1 MNTQTRAALGS
12 IFILWIPLA
21 VMWII
26 MGVEQPVINGIIA
39 RMADAKEN
47 LAAFGITFAIAL
59 IIEGPVIQ
67 LLTAGTALAASK
79 RNYGKLLTFMHL
91 MGLGLTLIH
100 IILAVTPAYYGILTR
115 ILGIPEDIA
124 VLSRASFLW
133 MIPWT
138 AAIGYRRLWQG
149 VLIRYGKTKQITVT
163 MVCRLLSIFLVLG
176 LGFWLGTAPGAVLGG
191 IALTVG
197 VITGAAA
204 AYFFVRPVVR
214 DLIPSDVPENEEMSW
229 RRIVEFYTP
238 LAFTSFITL
247 AARPILTAGIAAA
260 PNPVPSL
267 AVWPVIN
274 SLLFVFH
281 SVALSYQEVV
291 VAKLQN
297 REDYRNLKLFTYIL
311 SAGILVLFLIVAL
324 TPLNNLWYSLV
335 AGLDEELLPLT
346 GVPTIILVVLPTA
359 AVFISL
365 FRGLIVTARRTRII
379 TKGVGVNSVILAGVV
394 LIGAYFFPFPG
405 AVTAAIAFTSA
416 VVLEAVYL
424 FLRSRR
430 RDVDFFPD
438 SG

>member
-1 MNTQTRAALGS
+1 MDAQTRTALKS
-12 IFILWIPLA
+12 IFILWVPLA

-39 RMADAKEN
+39 RMPEAKEN
-47 LAAFGITFAIAL
+47 LAAFGITFAVAL

-67 LLTAGTALAASK
+67 LLTAGTALATSK
-79 RNYGKLLTFMHL
+79 RNYGKLLVFMHL
-91 MGLGLTLIH
+91 MGLGLTLVH
-100 IILAVTPAYYGILTR
+100 LILAVTPAYYGILTGV
-115 ILGIPEDIA
+115 LGIPERIA
-124 VLSRASFLW
+124 DLSRVSFLW
-133 MIPWT
+133 MTPWT

-149 VLIRYGKTKQITVT
+149 VLIRYGRTKQITVT
-163 MVCRLLSIFLVLG
+163 MICRLLSIFLVLG
-176 LGFWLGTAPGAVLGG
+176 IGFWLKSVPGAVLGG
-191 IALTVG
+191 IALTLG
-197 VITGAAA
+197 VITGAAVS
-204 AYFFVRPVVR
+204 YIFVRPVVR
-214 DLIPSDVPENEEMSW
+214 DLIPSRVSENEEMSW

-291 VAKLQN
+291 VAKLRS
-297 REDYRNLKLFTYIL
+297 REDYRNLRLFTYIL

-324 TPLNNLWYSLV
+324 TPLNNLWYSFV

-346 GVPTIILVVLPTA
+346 GLPTVILVVLPAA

-379 TKGVGVNSVILAGVV
+379 TMGVGVNSIILAGVV
-394 LIGAYFFPFPG
+394 IVGAYLFPFPG

-416 VVLEAVYL
+416 VVLEAGYL
-424 FLRSRR
+424 VFRSRR

>member
-1 MNTQTRAALGS
+1 MDAQTRSALKS
-12 IFILWIPLA
+12 IFVLWVPLA

-39 RMADAKEN
+39 RLPEAKEN

-67 LLTAGTALAASK
+67 LLTAGTALATSK
-79 RNYGKLLTFMHL
+79 RNYGKLLTFMHI

-100 IILAVTPAYYGILTR
+100 LILGATPLYSGILTR
-115 ILGIPEDIA
+115 ILGIPEEIA
-124 VLSRASFLW
+124 RLSRISFLW
-133 MIPWT
+133 MTPWT

-149 VLIRYGKTKQITVT
+149 VLIRYGRTKQITVT

-176 LGFWLGTAPGAVLGG
+176 IGFWLGTVPGAVLGG
-191 IALTVG
+191 IALTLG
-197 VITGAAA
+197 VIVGAVAS
-204 AYFFVRPVVR
+204 YLFVRPVVR
-214 DLIPSDVPENEEMSW
+214 DLIPSAVAEDEEMSW
-229 RRIVEFYTP
+229 RRIIEFYTP

-281 SVALSYQEVV
+281 SVSLSYQEVV
-291 VAKLQN
+291 VAKLKS

-311 SAGILVLFLIVAL
+311 SAGVLVLFLLVAL
-324 TPLNNLWYSLV
+324 TPLNHLWYAFV

-346 GVPTIILVVLPTA
+346 GVPTVILVVLPAA

-379 TKGVGVNSVILAGVV
+379 TKGVGVNSIILAGVV
-394 LIGAYFFPFPG
+394 LTGAYFFPFPG

-416 VVLEAVYL
+416 IVIEAVYL
-424 FLRSRR
+424 FFQARR
-430 RDVDFFPD
+430 RDVDFFPG